1 MIYVLTHF
9 FLYFTRVTLHNIL
22 KYYTEFETLD
32 NKTLQVKI
40 ITDNIT
46 ETEILTFTSELSLTN
61 YIDRL
66 RKNLNGT
73 DVPIVILD
81 NVRNLTFK
89 LNFNTQP
96 LSKSKSIEKRVR
108 GDNLRFIPKTMVS
121 VSKTNKT
128 IKTEKLRKIMN
139 YFVKGQITESKLIQ
153 ELKDLQ

>member
-1 MIYVLTHF
+1 MD
-9 FLYFTRVTLHNIL
+9 
-22 KYYTEFETLD
+22 YYTEFKTLD
-32 NKTLQVKI
+32 DTTIQVKI

-46 ETEILTFTSELSLTN
+46 ESQIITFTSKLSLTN

-66 RKNLNGT
+66 RKNMNGELI
-73 DVPIVILD
+73 PIVILD

-89 LNFNTQP
+89 LNFDTQP
-96 LSKSKSIEKRVR
+96 LPKSKSIEKRVR

-128 IKTEKLRKIMN
+128 IKSEKLRSIMN
-139 YFVKGQITESKLIQ
+139 YFVKGKITESKLIQ

>member
-1 MIYVLTHF
+1 M
-9 FLYFTRVTLHNIL
+9 
-22 KYYTEFETLD
+22 KYYTKFETLD
-32 NKTLQVKI
+32 SQSLQVTI

-46 ETEILTFTSELSLTN
+46 ESEILTFTSKLSLIN

-66 RKNLNGT
+66 RNNLNGT

-96 LSKSKSIEKRVR
+96 ISKSKSVEKRVR

-121 VSKTNKT
+121 VSNTNKT
-128 IKTEKLRKIMN
+128 IKSEKLRKIMN

>member
-1 MIYVLTHF
+1 MD
-9 FLYFTRVTLHNIL
+9 
-22 KYYTEFETLD
+22 YYTEFKTLD
-32 NKTLQVKI
+32 NQTLQLKV

-46 ETEILTFTSELSLTN
+46 ETDIITFTSKLSLIK

-121 VSKTNKT
+121 VSNTNKT
-128 IKTEKLRKIMN
+128 IKTEKLQKIMN

-153 ELKDLQ
+153 ELEDLQ

>member
-1 MIYVLTHF
+1 M
-9 FLYFTRVTLHNIL
+9 
-22 KYYTEFETLD
+22 KYYTEFRTID
-32 NKTLQVKI
+32 NKTLRVKI

-46 ETEILTFTSELSLTN
+46 ESEILTFTSKLSLIN

-66 RKNLNGT
+66 RNNLNGT

-81 NVRNLTFK
+81 TVRNLTFK

-108 GDNLRFIPKTMVS
+108 GENLRYIPKTMVS

>member
-1 MIYVLTHF
+1 VIYVLTHF
-9 FLYFTRVTLHNIL
+9 FLYLIRVTLHNIL
-22 KYYTEFETLD
+22 KYYTEFKTLD

-46 ETEILTFTSELSLTN
+46 ESEILTFTSKLSLTN

-66 RKNLNGT
+66 RNNLNT
-73 DVPIVILD
+73 TNVPIVILD

-89 LNFNTQP
+89 LNFDTQP
-96 LSKSKSIEKRVR
+96 ISKSNSVEKRVR
-108 GDNLRFIPKTMVS
+108 GDNLRYIPKTMVS
-121 VSKTNKT
+121 VSNTNKT

-153 ELKDLQ
+153 ELQDLQ

>member
-22 KYYTEFETLD
+22 KYHTEFETLD
-32 NKTLQVKI
+32 SQSLQVTI

-46 ETEILTFTSELSLTN
+46 ESEILTFTSEISLTK

-66 RKNLNGT
+66 RSNLNGT
-73 DVPIVILD
+73 EVPIVILD

-128 IKTEKLRKIMN
+128 IKSEKLRSIMN

>member
-32 NKTLQVKI
+32 SQTLQVKI
-40 ITDNIT
+40 ITDKIT
-46 ETEILTFTSELSLTN
+46 ESEILTFTSEISLTK

-66 RKNLNGT
+66 RSNLNGT

-89 LNFNTQP
+89 LNFDTHP
-96 LSKSKSIEKRVR
+96 ILKSKSIEKRVR

>member
-1 MIYVLTHF
+1 M
-9 FLYFTRVTLHNIL
+9 

-32 NKTLQVKI
+32 SQSLQVTI

-46 ETEILTFTSELSLTN
+46 ESEILTFTSKLSLIN

-66 RKNLNGT
+66 RNNLNGT

-81 NVRNLTFK
+81 NVRNLMFK
-89 LNFNTQP
+89 LNFDTQP
-96 LSKSKSIEKRVR
+96 LSKSKSVEKRVR

-121 VSKTNKT
+121 VSNTNKT

-153 ELKDLQ
+153 ELQDLQ

>member
-1 MIYVLTHF
+1 M
-9 FLYFTRVTLHNIL
+9 
-22 KYYTEFETLD
+22 KYHTEFETLD
-32 NKTLQVKI
+32 SQTLQVKI

-46 ETEILTFTSELSLTN
+46 ESEILTFTSKLSLIN

-66 RKNLNGT
+66 RNNLNGT

-81 NVRNLTFK
+81 TVRNLTFK

-121 VSKTNKT
+121 VSNTNKT

>member
-9 FLYFTRVTLHNIL
+9 FLYLIRVTLHNIL
-22 KYYTEFETLD
+22 KYYTEFKTLD

-46 ETEILTFTSELSLTN
+46 ESEILTFTSELSLTN

-89 LNFNTQP
+89 LNFDTQP
-96 LSKSKSIEKRVR
+96 ISKSNSVEKRVR
-108 GDNLRFIPKTMVS
+108 GDNLRYIPKTMVS
-121 VSKTNKT
+121 VSNTNKT

-153 ELKDLQ
+153 ELQDLQ